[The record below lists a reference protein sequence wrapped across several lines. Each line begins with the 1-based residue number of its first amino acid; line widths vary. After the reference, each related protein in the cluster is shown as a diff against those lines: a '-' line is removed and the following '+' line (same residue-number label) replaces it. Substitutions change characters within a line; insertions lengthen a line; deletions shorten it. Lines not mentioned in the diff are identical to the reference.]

1 MLAGWPEADQRALV
15 TSEINIVVQ
24 VNGRKRAIISVPTD
38 ATKEVYESMAL
49 EDDNVKRFTKDQ
61 TIRKMIVVPSK
72 LVNIVASD

>member
-1 MLAGWPEADQRALV
+1 MLACWPVSDQKALV